1 MSVDANKVKQLDVDI
16 KDGYG
21 GKEMK
26 IHSVQRNTMI
36 NAYNNPRQP
45 LKQGE
50 MIKQNK
56 DKVTISEDAKYL
68 NQINSNNENVNID
81 KINEIKSRIKQGTYS
96 VNSKAVAKKIIEAT
110 KGE

>member
-1 MSVDANKVKQLDVDI
+1 MKV
-16 KDGYG
+16 
-21 GKEMK
+21 
-26 IHSVQRNTMI
+26 HSVQRNIMI
-36 NAYNNPRQP
+36 NPYNKQRQP

-50 MIKQNK
+50 MNKQNK

-68 NQINSNNENVNID
+68 SKMNGDNENLDID
-81 KINEIKSRIKQGTYS
+81 KINEIKSRIKQGTYN

>member
-1 MSVDANKVKQLDVDI
+1 MKV
-16 KDGYG
+16 
-21 GKEMK
+21 
-26 IHSVQRNTMI
+26 HSVQRNTMI
-36 NAYNNPRQP
+36 NAYNKQRQP

-68 NQINSNNENVNID
+68 NQINSDDNVNID
-81 KINEIKSRIKQGTYS
+81 KINEIKSRIKQGIYS
-96 VNSKAVAKKIIEAT
+96 VNSKAVAKKIIEVT

>member
-1 MSVDANKVKQLDVDI
+1 MKV
-16 KDGYG
+16 
-21 GKEMK
+21 
-26 IHSVQRNTMI
+26 HSVQRNIMI
-36 NAYNNPRQP
+36 NQYNKQRQP

-50 MIKQNK
+50 MNKQNK

-68 NQINSNNENVNID
+68 SKMNSDNENLDID
-81 KINEIKSRIKQGTYS
+81 KINEIKSRIKQGTYN

>member
-1 MSVDANKVKQLDVDI
+1 MVVKESD
-16 KDGYG
+16 G

-26 IHSVQRNTMI
+26 VHSVQRNTMI
-36 NAYNNPRQP
+36 NAYNKQRQP

-68 NQINSNNENVNID
+68 NQINSDDNVNID
-81 KINEIKSRIKQGTYS
+81 KINEIKSRIKQGIYS
-96 VNSKAVAKKIIEAT
+96 VNSKAVAKKIIEVT

>member
-1 MSVDANKVKQLDVDI
+1 MSVDANKVKQLDVGIEDS
-16 KDGYG
+16 YG

-26 IHSVQRNTMI
+26 VHSVQRNTMI
-36 NAYNNPRQP
+36 NAYNKQRQP

-68 NQINSNNENVNID
+68 NQINSDNENVNID